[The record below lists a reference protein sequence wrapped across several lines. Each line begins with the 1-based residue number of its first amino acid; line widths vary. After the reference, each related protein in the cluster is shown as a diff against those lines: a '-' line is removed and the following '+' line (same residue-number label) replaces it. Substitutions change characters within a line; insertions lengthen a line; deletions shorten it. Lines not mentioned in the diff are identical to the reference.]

1 MAEREVLIRQE
12 LGAPD
17 PPQEQ
22 EFVSRVDETVDCL
35 EKRAVD
41 PVIKAAT
48 SLAPATKRLPRSA
61 AQTTNDDESVEMPE
75 SEGWAITE

>member
-35 EKRAVD
+35 GEKTV
-41 PVIKAAT
+41 AAT
-48 SLAPATKRLPRSA
+48 ASKLLRESSSKAVKSVSGSALTQAPNRTPPKQGRGRKS
-61 AQTTNDDESVEMPE
+61 
-75 SEGWAITE
+75 